1 MSRDGSIAFAWDEGS
16 PRRRYRLSIG
26 HLGRIE
32 EATGQSVFTLWLEF
46 RTAVLLLEALAEDV
60 LPAVASA
67 IPKIEAFS
75 EVIRQG
81 LLGGGAGE
89 AEADELVRTW
99 VAPGGLGRAALNAER
114 ILRAALIGAPDEDP
128 GKAGAM
134 EAGPLSSPRM
144 VG

>member
-26 HLGRIE
+26 HLGRVE
-32 EATGQSVFTLWLEF
+32 EATGQSVFTLWSGF
-46 RTAVLLLEALAEDV
+46 RAAVMLLEALAEGSSPD
-60 LPAVASA
+60 VASA
-67 IPKIEAFS
+67 VPKIEAFS
-75 EVIRQG
+75 EVVRQG

-89 AEADELVRTW
+89 AEADELVRSW
-99 VAPGGLGRAALNAER
+99 VTPGGLGRAALNAER

-134 EAGPLSSPRM
+134 EVGPPSSPRM
-144 VG
+144 VE